1 MVNWT
6 IIVGFMA
13 FFTLIL
19 DLVDFAPQIKSFR
32 FVFSLTYLIYYI
44 LHFTLG
50 LLAAIVLEAVG
61 KITNPLLLA
70 FVAVL
75 SSITILENFAVK
87 FGGQTIVDLPAV
99 FEAYRAKM
107 IEEESERAR
116 RIQQAEIIKLTS
128 RLMALDVEK
137 LESELMTMLVSTIGS
152 AATKRL
158 EELKKVAGG
167 NQEFLKRLMASE
179 MVQLNRE
186 YVVARLSEWLPS
198 TSEAGG

>member
-1 MVNWT
+1 MNWT
-6 IIVGFMA
+6 IIVVFMA
-13 FFTLIL
+13 FFTLVL

-32 FVFSLTYLIYYI
+32 FVFSLTYIIYYI

-75 SSITILENFAVK
+75 SSITVLENFAVK

-99 FEAYRAKM
+99 FETYRAKM

-128 RLMALDVEK
+128 RLMAMDAEK
-137 LESELMTMLVSTIGS
+137 LESELMTMLVSAIGS
-152 AATKRL
+152 AASRRL
-158 EELKKVAGG
+158 EELKKVAGD

-186 YVVARLSEWLPS
+186 YVLAQLGEWLPPAS
-198 TSEAGG
+198 